1 MAATPQRFKLKHQA
15 PLDVWSLRE
24 RLSLACSV
32 MRSGDQNWVSV
43 SRAIKPFGER
53 DRPNDWFSQKNC
65 ALQYSELLEKV
76 ETPKRKRGDRGEIE
90 TPGNQIVRN
99 LTIERIE
106 ELKRLVQ
113 EDQQKYKKIKR
124 EVEAVESGQCDDR
137 IKEMWDDCV
146 AQRKAEEEARVA
158 SKKKCE
164 EESAARAL
172 VLAAQKT
179 NKPLIPGLKSP
190 KKKESKL
197 KLSINQRP
205 NFSESE
211 DTQDSVISEGTN
223 VDVITDEEQPS
234 SALAAALTSVP
245 PMLATPGQDKSK
257 TSPPSSPVL
266 SSLLKCK
273 YQFPDSQ
280 NIKAEQ
286 SESRLK
292 DEKPEPVKSSLEVA
306 ATKPE
311 LPTSP
316 TAGAPT
322 LSKLLGTPP
331 TTPCKS
337 TTTHMAAA
345 VSQPI
350 KEENKKQLSSP
361 SAPVAAPAKTSI
373 VAQDQDEELE
383 DTTLDVTASEVD
395 METDKQVDTIV
406 DPPSPDGD
414 SEVIDTSSVFP
425 DDISE
430 AIKNEPPSPTS
441 SVSSRVSDVAARK
454 QSRNSSKG
462 SRRGS
467 TRVTRT
473 TRSSAAA
480 DDDEGIKEHRKD
492 SLDEDRS
499 VHDKL
504 GPGLRLDLDI
514 SDEETV
520 PESDDASLSTPKL
533 SVTLFSESIPNSPA
547 SMSQCSDTE
556 DEKAYRT
563 WKKSIML
570 VWRAAANHKFANVFL
585 HPVTEDIAPG
595 YKSVVLRPM
604 DLSLIKKNI
613 DSGQIRTTTE
623 FQHDMM
629 LMFTNAIMYN
639 NSNQSVYNMATTMYD
654 DVMQQIEQYVHTQ
667 LMLQSAEGKILRTSR
682 RSDASD
688 KEDDVKRR
696 RISMEH
702 ESGGKSKRR
711 KTRADD

>member
-316 TAGAPT
+316 TA
-322 LSKLLGTPP
+322 
-331 TTPCKS
+331 
-337 TTTHMAAA
+337 
-345 VSQPI
+345 
-350 KEENKKQLSSP
+350 
-361 SAPVAAPAKTSI
+361 
-373 VAQDQDEELE
+373 DEELE